1 MEEEKEEINIK
12 KDIAKIVIASLL
24 LILAIFI
31 EKNTNLPLWQY
42 LLIFLV
48 PYLVVGFEVLK
59 EAIEKLVHGEF
70 FEEDF
75 LMSLATIGALA
86 IGFLPNTEAM
96 FHEAV
101 FVMLFFKIGELFEEL
116 AEGKTEKSIEELM
129 EIRPDYANLV
139 SSEKVEKV
147 SPEKVKIGDTIEV
160 YPGEKVPLDGII
172 VEGNSSV
179 NTAAITGES
188 VPRTLS
194 KGEEISAGF
203 VNLSSNIKIKVT
215 KEFAEST
222 ASKIIDLVKNA
233 IDNKSKSEKFITKFS
248 RVYTPLVVLIAI
260 IISFVPPL
268 ILGDFAKYFSS
279 WLIRGLTFLIVS
291 CPCALVISVPLS
303 FFGGI
308 GALSKNGILLKGSSY
323 LEDLSKT
330 KNIVFDK
337 TGTLTQGVFEVVAI
351 HPEKCDENH
360 LLHLAAHVERY
371 SKHPIA
377 ISLKNAFKNEDDGCD
392 VKVIED
398 ISGKG
403 IKALVNNEEVCVGNS
418 KLMEEIKADWKPCEH
433 VGTIV
438 HVAINGEYAGH
449 IVISDKLKED
459 TEESIKELKRS
470 GYKIIMLTGDHEE
483 VGKDFANKLDI
494 DEYHA
499 NLLPQDKM
507 TIVEEIISKE
517 NKKDK
522 TLFVGDGIND
532 APVIAK
538 ADIGIAMGALGQD
551 AAIEVADMVLMDD
564 KVSKIKKAINISKKT
579 MNIARQNIIFAILVK
594 IVVLILAGLG
604 YAPMWLAVFAD
615 VGVTVIAV
623 LNAMR
628 ALRLS

>member
-1 MEEEKEEINIK
+1 
-12 KDIAKIVIASLL
+12 
-24 LILAIFI
+24 
-31 EKNTNLPLWQY
+31 
-42 LLIFLV
+42 
-48 PYLVVGFEVLK
+48 
-59 EAIEKLVHGEF
+59 
-70 FEEDF
+70 
-75 LMSLATIGALA
+75 
-86 IGFLPNTEAM
+86 
-96 FHEAV
+96 
-101 FVMLFFKIGELFEEL
+101 
-116 AEGKTEKSIEELM
+116 
-129 EIRPDYANLV
+129 
-139 SSEKVEKV
+139 
-147 SPEKVKIGDTIEV
+147 
-160 YPGEKVPLDGII
+160 
-172 VEGNSSV
+172 
-179 NTAAITGES
+179 
-188 VPRTLS
+188 
-194 KGEEISAGF
+194 
-203 VNLSSNIKIKVT
+203 
-215 KEFAEST
+215 
-222 ASKIIDLVKNA
+222 
-233 IDNKSKSEKFITKFS
+233 
-248 RVYTPLVVLIAI
+248 
-260 IISFVPPL
+260 
-268 ILGDFAKYFSS
+268 
-279 WLIRGLTFLIVS
+279 
-291 CPCALVISVPLS
+291 
-303 FFGGI
+303 
-308 GALSKNGILLKGSSY
+308 
-323 LEDLSKT
+323 
-330 KNIVFDK
+330 
-337 TGTLTQGVFEVVAI
+337 
-351 HPEKCDENH
+351 
-360 LLHLAAHVERY
+360 
-371 SKHPIA
+371 
-377 ISLKNAFKNEDDGCD
+377 
-392 VKVIED
+392 
-398 ISGKG
+398 
-403 IKALVNNEEVCVGNS
+403 
-418 KLMEEIKADWKPCEH
+418 MEEIKADWKPCEH